1 MSVIQTDV
9 KRMNED
15 GNALLNLANKYSQY
29 INNLKLITSKNDAW
43 QGLDAETF
51 KQDLKDSFVV
61 YEEVFT
67 ILKEYANFLILNSR
81 EIDLMASKDLIK

>member
-29 INNLKLITSKNDAW
+29 INNLKLITNKNDAW

>member
-29 INNLKLITSKNDAW
+29 INNLKLNTSKNDAW

>member
-29 INNLKLITSKNDAW
+29 KNNLKLITSKNDAW